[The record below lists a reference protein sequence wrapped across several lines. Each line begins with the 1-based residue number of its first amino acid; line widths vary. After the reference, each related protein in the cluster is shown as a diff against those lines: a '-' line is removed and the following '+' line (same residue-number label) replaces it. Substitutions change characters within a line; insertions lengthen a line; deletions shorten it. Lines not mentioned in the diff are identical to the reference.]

1 MPGAP
6 EVVQRKITRL
16 DFKEYCEKIAQR
28 IHWQLPPASYP
39 RKEIYSEGSKYEKPD
54 KGRQSQSQYAGVL
67 EEELSE
73 MTMRNYRN
81 VMMPA
86 LMTAGRT
93 DMPFM

>member
-39 RKEIYSEGSKYEKPD
+39 RKGIYSEGSKYEEPD

-67 EEELSE
+67 EEKYSGDDNEKSSE
-73 MTMRNYRN
+73 CD
-81 VMMPA
+81 A
-86 LMTAGRT
+86 CADGRWE
-93 DMPFM
+93 D